1 MRQDGAQVDFLAVGP
16 QVLEGIELAR
26 LVVEDVDDDAAVVE
40 QDPRAAAVALA
51 VQRLL
56 ALFGQF
62 LFHRVAQRVDLRVG
76 RTGADDKVLR
86 ERRDLV
92 DADESD
98 LLTLFAVECL
108 DGDLG
113 QFSGR

>member
-1 MRQDGAQVDFLAVGP
+1 M
-16 QVLEGIELAR
+16 
-26 LVVEDVDDDAAVVE
+26 
-40 QDPRAAAVALA
+40 
-51 VQRLL
+51 QRLL

-76 RTGADDKVLR
+76 RTGADDKVFC

-98 LLTLFAVECL
+98 LLALFAVERL

-113 QFSGR
+113 HFSCR